1 MYIPFSSIDID
12 CIDEETLEVII
23 RSDTKE
29 KHKALEILSE
39 DGTRT
44 ELGKIEENSYARINL
59 VKLHGKLV
67 IATEEDKLIELKI
80 K

>member
-1 MYIPFSSIDID
+1 M
-12 CIDEETLEVII
+12 
-23 RSDTKE
+23 
-29 KHKALEILSE
+29 EILSE